1 MYVEERH
8 PGNRQTH
15 PEGAPSPREDRA
27 VVTAIRVLIIDSD
40 PLPARALRA
49 ALADAR
55 DIEVV
60 GTASDADSGAR
71 LAVELGPD
79 VVLVDG
85 RIAGADEGGFLRR
98 LSAGGRVPAVL
109 VLARA
114 YDDEAG
120 IRTLRRG
127 ASGYLA
133 KQLSMDALPR
143 IVRALAAGEV
153 VLSRELA
160 TRMVGKLREVPE
172 SGIGLRPVRSPL
184 STREWEVLDL
194 LRAGASTRR
203 VAEDLDLT
211 VETVRSHVKRI
222 LRKLGAHTRA
232 EAIEIAKGMMAPPS
246 PPGAMAG

>member
-1 MYVEERH
+1 MEERH
-8 PGNRQTH
+8 PGARQTH
-15 PEGAPSPREDRA
+15 PGGASARREDPS
-27 VVTAIRVLIIDSD
+27 VVNAIRVLIIDSD

-60 GTASDADSGAR
+60 GTGSDADSGAR
-71 LAVELGPD
+71 LAVELRPD

-85 RIAGADEGGFLRR
+85 RIAGAEEAGFLVR
-98 LSAGGRVPAVL
+98 LSSGGRVPAVL

-203 VAEDLDLT
+203 IAEELGLT

-222 LRKLGAHTRA
+222 LRKLGAHRRA
-232 EAIEIAKGMMAPPS
+232 EAIQIAEGMMAARSS
-246 PPGAMAG
+246 PDAMAG

>member
-1 MYVEERH
+1 MNVEERH
-8 PGNRQTH
+8 PGDRQT
-15 PEGAPSPREDRA
+15 PPGESSRRREDPS
-27 VVTAIRVLIIDSD
+27 VVNAIRVLIIDSD

-60 GTASDADSGAR
+60 GTATDADAGIR
-71 LAVELGPD
+71 LAVDLGPD
-79 VVLVDG
+79 VVVVDG
-85 RIAGADEGGFLRR
+85 RIAGTEEAALMRR
-98 LSAGGRVPAVL
+98 LSAGGHVPAVL
-109 VLARA
+109 VLARS
-114 YDDEAG
+114 YDDEVG

-127 ASGYLA
+127 AAGYLA
-133 KQLSMDALPR
+133 KQVSMDALPR

-160 TRMVGKLREVPE
+160 TTMVRKLREVPE
-172 SGIGLRPVRSPL
+172 SGMGLRPVRSPL

-203 VAEDLDLT
+203 VADDLDLT

-232 EAIEIAKGMMAPPS
+232 EAIEMAEGMMSRRS
-246 PPGAMAG
+246 PPDAMAG